1 MSDYT
6 TQDAVRAAMNSDAS
20 TFKNAVNDI
29 LMDKVRDAVSL
40 KKMQVTSSFMSA
52 DTEEEIQGDTDVDS
66 EVQ

>member
-6 TQDAVRAAMNSDAS
+6 TQDAVRAAMDGDAS
-20 TFKNAVNDI
+20 VFKNAVGDI

-66 EVQ
+66 EV

>member
-6 TQDAVRAAMNSDAS
+6 TQDAVKSAMNGDAS
-20 TFKNAVNDI
+20 IFKNAVSDI